1 MKQSIF
7 ILFAIFIF
15 SYSAIGQNKSQKA
28 AKYAADLICDCV
40 NTTYNGISED
50 IRIVLKQMMSAPK
63 EEQLKFVQNLDQT
76 TRLKLIEESSI
87 LNQKEKQIEFQQCRE
102 EMEQRMKTKFP
113 LYAGKT
119 DQDETLIQLMMV
131 HLDKKKECQFT
142 LFLMKLGMQNKGK
155 QG

>member
-7 ILFAIFIF
+7 LLFALFLF
-15 SYSAIGQNKSQKA
+15 SYSALGQNKSQKA

-50 IRIVLKQMMSAPK
+50 IRIVLIQMMSAPK

-102 EMEQRMKTKFP
+102 EMEQRMKSKFP

-119 DQDETLIQLMMV
+119 DKDEALIQLMMV